1 MRVMIKILALF
12 WTVLT
17 LLVFAFGKPGPA
29 PYDPADYAAGQP
41 QSVTEGSLRVEL
53 LRDSLV
59 RLETKGPR
67 GFENRPS
74 FTVEKRTGWNDVA
87 FTEKSENGYRLIETA
102 HYTVHVP
109 LGARSAA
116 GCFITDPQGKRL
128 WQFES
133 DTDSNVFLPSASD
146 ALQSWS
152 FTDTPRVIPSSDGYS
167 VAKNFYENNGWDLR
181 NDAQD
186 VFVFLPGGS
195 YKTFLQDFTDLCGK
209 TELLPLNLFGYWDS
223 RYYEYNQKTAR
234 QQIRDYYDKGY
245 PLDVL
250 VIDTD
255 WRISAGGTGYNINRL
270 LCPAFEQFARET
282 HRQGVSLVFNDH
294 PEPTRGCENLL
305 DKYEM
310 FYRTT
315 NLQKIL
321 KKGLDYWWYDRNWWT
336 SLKPV
341 HDDLSIY
348 TTGMYAYH
356 WITKDYYDRAAC
368 KGESARRPII
378 MANVDGVGNGTLEY
392 PSELAA
398 HRYALQW
405 TGDIGT
411 DNRSL
416 AQEIENMVLLGN
428 ELALPYTS
436 SDLGGHTSDVTPEMY
451 IRWIQYGALS
461 PIMRVHCTKPYSRM
475 PWLFGETA
483 ERVTHTYTDLR
494 YRLLPLYYAL
504 AHENYETGLP
514 LLRRLDTAYPQYAE
528 ADRNDEYLLGDSLLV
543 APLSESEPLAED
555 YSFTCGGKEGLKGE
569 YFANDTFS
577 GEPEVVRQDKTV
589 YFDWG
594 YSAPQGLSVS
604 DYFSVRWTGELAVGA
619 KPVRL
624 TAYADDGIRI
634 WLDGEKIVDG
644 WDTFNTLFTTD
655 YIPANSRHSIKIEFR
670 DGNNHAHVFVSL
682 FTTGDVSRDVFLPDG
697 AWMDVWTGETFVGPK
712 TVTVRHGLATSP
724 LFVRMGGV
732 LVLAD
737 NMKNTSEKDW
747 RRLTLDVYPGADRG
761 GKTTLYEDDVTT
773 VAYKDGAFRTTEI
786 SLSGGKTQTLTIAPA
801 EGSFKGSRAF
811 SDRSWTV
818 RVHGRAGWGKLL
830 SATRN
835 GKPAAWKTVAQDK
848 DADPLAVTG
857 GARDGTVYELTFT
870 APVGEAQ
877 TLAFTFEQ
885 APRDGTNKDYDRSR
899 AKLSL
904 SVRRLEKQSAA
915 FTIDDGCRDF
925 AVFAADRDFT
935 AVRKLNGD
943 GSVGEATV
951 GGEKNLFDDN
961 YSIGWTGGDTQNRGS
976 TTCGLVSNRSFTLT
990 LHASGRETFRLYV
1003 GGFRSLSALTVRD
1016 RSGNVQ
1022 TVSFGNTDG
1031 NYYREVTIEADGSSE
1046 LEVTCRLLCGSN
1058 ITLAACTAQ

>member
-1 MRVMIKILALF
+1 MLKIVALF

-17 LLVFAFGKPGPA
+17 LLACALGKPA
-29 PYDPADYAAGQP
+29 AVPYDPAAYVDGQP
-41 QSVTEGSLRVEL
+41 QSVTEGSVRVQL
-53 LRDSLV
+53 LRDSLI
-59 RLETKGPR
+59 RLETEGPR

-74 FTVEKRTGWNDVA
+74 FTVEKRTGWDDVA
-87 FTEKSENGYRLIETA
+87 YNERIEDGCRLIETA
-102 HYTVHVP
+102 ACTIHVP
-109 LGARSAA
+109 LGASGAE
-116 GCFITDPQGKRL
+116 GCFITDRKGNTL
-128 WQFES
+128 WQFET
-133 DTDSNVFLPSASD
+133 DTNSNVFLPSASD

-152 FTDTPRVIPSSDGYS
+152 FTDTPRVIPSPDGYS
-167 VAKNFYENNGWDLR
+167 VAKNLYENNGWDLK

-195 YKTFLQDFTDLCGK
+195 YKTFMQDFTDLCGK

-234 QQIRDYYDKGY
+234 QQICDYYARGY

-255 WRISAGGTGYNINRL
+255 WRVSAGGTGYNINRTL
-270 LCPAFEQFARET
+270 FPFFEQFARET
-282 HRQGVSLVFNDH
+282 HKQGVSLVFNDH
-294 PEPTRGCENLL
+294 PEPTRGSENLL
-305 DKYEM
+305 DKGEM

-356 WITKDYYDRAAC
+356 WITKDYYDRAAK
-368 KGESARRPII
+368 KGESARRPVI

-411 DNRSL
+411 DNQSL
-416 AQEIENMVLLGN
+416 AQEIENMILLGN
-428 ELALPYTS
+428 EAALPYTS

-451 IRWIQYGALS
+451 VRWVQYGALS

-475 PWLFGETA
+475 PWLFGKTA
-483 ERVTHTYTDLR
+483 EQVTHTYTGLR

-504 AHENYETGLP
+504 AHENYESGLP
-514 LLRRLDTAYPQYAE
+514 LLRRLDVAYPQYAE
-528 ADRNDEYLLGDSLLV
+528 SDRNDEYLLGDSLLV
-543 APLSESEPLAED
+543 APLSESEPPAED
-555 YSFTCGGKEGLKGE
+555 YSFTCEGKAGLRGE
-569 YFANDTFS
+569 YFANDAFT
-577 GEPEVVRQDKTV
+577 GEPEVVRQDKNV

-594 YSAPQGLSVS
+594 YNAPPGLSVS
-604 DYFSVRWTGELAVGA
+604 DYFSVRWTGELTVGA

-634 WLDGEKIVDG
+634 WLDGEKIIDG
-644 WDTFNTLFTTD
+644 WDTFNTLFTSD
-655 YIPANSRHSIKIEFR
+655 YIPANSRHTIKIEFC

-682 FTTGDVSRDVFLPDG
+682 FTTGEVSRDVFLPDG
-697 AWMDVWTGETFVGPK
+697 TWMDVWTGETFVGPR
-712 TVTVRHGLATSP
+712 TVSVRHGLSTSP
-724 LFVRMGGV
+724 LFVRMGSV
-732 LVLAD
+732 LPLAD

-747 RRLTLDVYPGADRG
+747 HHLTLEVYPGADCD

-786 SLSGGKTQTLTIAPA
+786 ALSGGKTQTLTIAPA
-801 EGSFKGSRAF
+801 KGSFRGSRAF

-818 RVHGRAGWGKLL
+818 RIHGRAGWGKLL
-830 SATRN
+830 AATLN
-835 GKPAAWKTVAQDK
+835 GQPVSWTELAQNK
-848 DADPLAVTG
+848 NADPLAVNG
-857 GARDGTVYELTFT
+857 GARDGTVYTLTFT

-877 TLAFTFEQ
+877 TLTFTFEH
-885 APRDGTNKDYDRSR
+885 APQEGTNKDYDRSR
-899 AKLSL
+899 ADLSL
-904 SVRRLEKQSAA
+904 SVRKLEKGTAA
-915 FTIDDGCRDF
+915 FTIDEACRDF
-925 AVFAADRDFT
+925 AVFAADREEVL
-935 AVRKLNGD
+935 VRKAAGD
-943 GSVGEATV
+943 GSVGEVRT
-951 GGEKNLFDDN
+951 GGQKNLFDDN
-961 YSIGWTGGDTQNRGS
+961 YPIGWTGGDTKENGS
-976 TTCGLVSNRSFTLT
+976 TACGLVSNRCFRLT
-990 LHASGRETFRLYV
+990 LHASGKETFRLYV
-1003 GGFRSLSALTVRD
+1003 GGFESMGTLTVRD

-1022 TVSFGNTDG
+1022 TVSFGNMDG
-1031 NYYREVTIEADGSSE
+1031 NHYREVTVHSDGSSE
-1046 LEVTCRLLCGSN
+1046 LEVTYRLLCGSN